1 MVETNDNI
9 LQINK
14 EIIERLEKQN
24 KILTKS
30 KESTFKK
37 NLFKEAKMQKKIQNL
52 TSENEKKQSIIIE
65 REKEIKIQQLKLREF
80 MQKNIQQLPA
90 RSFDAIEDIIVSK
103 ANKDL
108 QNAVEKD
115 VFGLKQIQQNRRMAG
130 AYRQMRELNS
140 KSQLATYDVDDAI
153 SKFISEPIIYDNVSI

>member
-1 MVETNDNI
+1 MVGANDNI

-37 NLFKEAKMQKKIQNL
+37 NLFKEAKMQKKIENL

-80 MQKNIQQLPA
+80 MQKNI
-90 RSFDAIEDIIVSK
+90 
-103 ANKDL
+103 
-108 QNAVEKD
+108 
-115 VFGLKQIQQNRRMAG
+115 
-130 AYRQMRELNS
+130 
-140 KSQLATYDVDDAI
+140 
-153 SKFISEPIIYDNVSI
+153 